1 MGYVQ
6 SGGAAANEDPLAA
19 EAVWPLW
26 RALAKTFRFRSL
38 LWRLICSPS
47 GYGWYGVDVI
57 STLRTMPS
65 GRRALAML
73 KDVPDLQLERLARLA
88 ELNARRN
95 EAHWRM
101 AALFYITVP
110 GSLFVAGLQGAPE
123 YTRDF
128 VTAMGWIG
136 TGLIL
141 FLMLQMLYYFAT
153 QWRARQVEAV
163 IELARI
169 ERMAP
174 AAAPARPTVKA
185 RRRSENRG
193 QLRERPPV

>member
-1 MGYVQ
+1 MGHVQ
-6 SGGAAANEDPLAA
+6 SGGAAANEDPLAP

-26 RALAKTFRFRSL
+26 RALVREFQFRRL

-47 GYGWYGVDVI
+47 GYGWYGVDII

-65 GRRALAML
+65 GRRALALL
-73 KDVPDLQLERLARLA
+73 KDAPDLQLERLARLA
-88 ELNARRN
+88 ELNARRS

-128 VTAMGWIG
+128 VTAMGWVG

-163 IELARI
+163 IELERIARL
-169 ERMAP
+169 AP
-174 AAAPARPTVKA
+174 PPPKGSAEPVVKA
-185 RRRSENRG
+185 RRRPAR
-193 QLRERPPV
+193 

>member
-1 MGYVQ
+1 MGHVQ
-6 SGGAAANEDPLAA
+6 SGGAAANEDPLGAD
-19 EAVWPLW
+19 AVWPLW

-38 LWRLICSPS
+38 LWRLIRSPS
-47 GYGWYGVDVI
+47 GWGYYGVDVV

-73 KDVPDLQLERLARLA
+73 REAPDLQLERLARLA

-110 GSLFVAGLQGAPE
+110 GSLFLAGLQGAPE
-123 YTRDF
+123 YTRAF
-128 VTAMGWIG
+128 VDEMGWVG
-136 TGLIL
+136 TALIL

-163 IELARI
+163 VELARI

-174 AAAPARPTVKA
+174 PAPPARPTVKS
-185 RRRSENRG
+185 RRRSAA
-193 QLRERPPV
+193 

>member
-1 MGYVQ
+1 MGHVQ
-6 SGGAAANEDPLAA
+6 SGGAAANEDPLGAD
-19 EAVWPLW
+19 AVWPLW

-38 LWRLICSPS
+38 LWRLIRSPS
-47 GYGWYGVDVI
+47 GWGYYGVDVV

-73 KDVPDLQLERLARLA
+73 REAPDLQLERLARLA

-110 GSLFVAGLQGAPE
+110 GSLFLAGLQGAPE
-123 YTRDF
+123 ATREMVRDLGPY
-128 VTAMGWIG
+128 VTVA
-136 TGLIL
+136 IL
-141 FLMLQMLYYFAT
+141 GVMLQMLYYFAT

-163 IELARI
+163 VELARI

-174 AAAPARPTVKA
+174 PAPPARPTVKS
-185 RRRSENRG
+185 RRRSAA
-193 QLRERPPV
+193 

>member
-1 MGYVQ
+1 MGHVQ

-26 RALAKTFRFRSL
+26 RALVREFRLHRM
-38 LWRLICSPS
+38 LWRLMRSPS
-47 GYGWYGVDVI
+47 GWGYYGVDVI
-57 STLRTMPS
+57 STLRALPWA
-65 GRRALAML
+65 RRALAL
-73 KDVPDLQLERLARLA
+73 LGDAPDLQLERLARLA

-110 GSLFVAGLQGAPE
+110 GSLFLAGLQGAPE
-123 YTRDF
+123 YTRAMVADLGPWA
-128 VTAMGWIG
+128 TAV
-136 TGLIL
+136 IL
-141 FLMLQMLYYFAT
+141 GVMVQMLYYFAT

-169 ERMAP
+169 ERVSPRPEP
-174 AAAPARPTVKA
+174 AKRAVKA
-185 RRRSENRG
+185 KGGNG
-193 QLRERPPV
+193 